1 MLRLSQADKSNGKG
15 VLMATERKISEYG
28 EFLKHLRIDK
38 REMLKNMADKLGI
51 KSSYLSAI
59 ESGNRDIPPNLTELI
74 CSTYDLS
81 DDDCKKLHE
90 AELNEDRKLV
100 QIDMGKINANRLAKE
115 VVLNFAGK
123 AASLSDE
130 QLKEINAILNRK

>member
-1 MLRLSQADKSNGKG
+1 MAD
-15 VLMATERKISEYG
+15 ERQISEYG

-59 ESGNRDIPPNLTELI
+59 ESGTRDIPPTLTEQI
-74 CSTYDLS
+74 CSKYGLS
-81 DDDCKKLHE
+81 DEECKKLHE

-100 QIDMGKINANRLAKE
+100 QIDMEKINANRLAKE

-123 AASLSDE
+123 AASLTDE
-130 QLKEINAILNRK
+130 QLEEINAILNRK

>member
-1 MLRLSQADKSNGKG
+1 MAD
-15 VLMATERKISEYG
+15 ERQISEYG

-74 CSTYDLS
+74 CSKYGLS
-81 DDDCKKLHE
+81 DEECKKLHE

-100 QIDMGKINANRLAKE
+100 QIDMEKINANRLAKE
-115 VVLNFAGK
+115 VGGIFCEKYKKRSSPECLYLFYFFPSKLDFLRFFMYNVK
-123 AASLSDE
+123 
-130 QLKEINAILNRK
+130 

>member
-1 MLRLSQADKSNGKG
+1 MAD
-15 VLMATERKISEYG
+15 ERQISEYG

-38 REMLKNMADKLGI
+38 REMLKNMADKLSI

-74 CSTYDLS
+74 CSKYDLS
-81 DDDCKKLHE
+81 DEECKKLHE

-100 QIDMGKINANRLAKE
+100 QIDMEKINANRLAKE

-130 QLKEINAILNRK
+130 QLEEINAILNRK

>member
-1 MLRLSQADKSNGKG
+1 M
-15 VLMATERKISEYG
+15 TEERKISEYG
-28 EFLKHLRIDK
+28 EFLKHLRISK
-38 REMLKNMADKLGI
+38 HEMLKSMADKLGI

-59 ESGNRDIPPNLTELI
+59 ESGNRDIPPSLTEQI
-74 CSTYDLS
+74 CSKYELS
-81 DDDCKKLHE
+81 EEERKKLRD

-100 QIDMGKINANRLAKE
+100 QIDMKEINANRLAKE

-130 QLKEINAILNRK
+130 QLKEINAILNRQ

>member
-1 MLRLSQADKSNGKG
+1 
-15 VLMATERKISEYG
+15 MATERKISEYG